1 MFLEDMKVK
10 PKVSAAL
17 ESALFILL
25 FDAIISHIIPTI
37 NKPGIAIAIT
47 FSIVEF

>member
-1 MFLEDMKVK
+1 MKIYD
-10 PKVSAAL
+10 
-17 ESALFILL
+17 LFILL
-25 FDAIISHIIPTI
+25 FEAIISHIIPTI